1 MNDNIITLVTGAP
14 LEESLVDNRIE
25 ALQDVISILAEAS
38 EKAVFL
44 DLPEWAEHIDFLI
57 GNMTDEMLILDNGE
71 EGEDYE

>member
-1 MNDNIITLVTGAP
+1 MNDNIITLVTGVP
-14 LEESLVDNRIE
+14 LEKSLVDNRIE

-38 EKAVFL
+38 EKADFL
-44 DLPEWAEHIDFLI
+44 DLPEWAENIDYLI